1 MLNFFLF
8 LTYKGTVFLQIKY
21 YFCVY
26 VFIDYSDYSFL
37 KMDTEAVKLF
47 DNNLELYSSIL
58 KDIQTAKESVFL
70 EFFRF
75 NTDAMGENFRNALAL
90 AASRGV
96 EVKVLVDS
104 WGTENNSHFFGPIS
118 QAGGTVRFYKKI
130 RWFNASFFAKN
141 HCRNHRKLVI
151 IDRKISYLGSSNIS
165 AYSLSW
171 RELNLRLVD
180 EELGLLF
187 TKAFFDSYNT
197 YKIYELHKNG
207 FKRDMH
213 YKDMII
219 MQEVPAIHR
228 QRLKQKYELLI
239 HIAKKSV
246 VIETPYFLP
255 GYRLRKT
262 MVNAVKRGVKVLVI
276 IPRHSDVLAV
286 DIIRRHYLGVL
297 AEKGVDIQLYELGN
311 LHAKGLLIDD
321 EIFSIGSANFD
332 YRSFRYQY
340 EISLIGKDDAILPLL
355 QDHLRQSMRYCRPFD
370 YMKWKKRSTIDKIIE
385 NLLLPFRYLM

>member
-1 MLNFFLF
+1 
-8 LTYKGTVFLQIKY
+8 
-21 YFCVY
+21 
-26 VFIDYSDYSFL
+26 
-37 KMDTEAVKLF
+37 MDIEAVKLF

-58 KDIQTAKESVFL
+58 KDIQIAKKSVFL
-70 EFFRF
+70 EVFRF
-75 NTDAMGENFRNALAL
+75 NPDSMGENFRNALTL

-104 WGTENNSHFFGPIS
+104 WGTENNSHFFEPIS
-118 QAGGTVRFYKKI
+118 KAGGTVRFYKKI

-141 HCRNHRKLVI
+141 HCRNHRKLLI
-151 IDRKISYLGSSNIS
+151 IDHHISYLGSSNIS

-171 RELNLRLVD
+171 RELNLRLD
-180 EELGLLF
+180 NAELSRLF
-187 TKAFFDSYNT
+187 IKAFFDSYNT
-197 YKIYELHKNG
+197 YKIYELRKNS

-213 YKDMII
+213 YKDMVI
-219 MQEVPAIHR
+219 MQEIPAIHR

-239 HIAKKSV
+239 HGAKKSV

-286 DIIRRHYLGVL
+286 DIIRRHYLGLL
-297 AEKGVDIQLYELGN
+297 AEKGIDIQLYELGN

-321 EIFSIGSANFD
+321 ETFSVGSANFD

-340 EISLIGKDDAILPLL
+340 EISLIGKDETILSLL
-355 QDHLRQSMRYCRPFD
+355 QDHLRQSIRYCRPFD
-370 YMKWKKRSTIDKIIE
+370 YTKWKKRSTIEKIIE